1 MTTVNYVWRSLTLDD
16 TAAWSA
22 LTAAISA
29 ADGTGEQF
37 SADDLAE
44 ELDDPSIDPARDTV
58 AVWTDDGSL
67 VAYGQVIKPA
77 ERADGAIRAAFDGGV
92 HPEHRGRGIGAE
104 LLGRL
109 ERRSTEWS
117 GELFPE
123 RPVHPMTAS
132 EAPGST
138 ALFEAHGYRPVR
150 FFHTM
155 KHDLAD
161 DPEPPDD
168 RLRAFDPTL
177 DEQVREAHID
187 AFARHWNFAPPDVEQ
202 WRHWYTGS
210 RTFRPDCSAIG
221 ATPDGLVDAYLLAY
235 EYEPGELWFGQ
246 IGVRQRARAR
256 GLGRGVLRY
265 GLAAAAREGY
275 TVVKLDVD
283 SDNADGAGALYES
296 VGFVEERTKVV
307 YQR

>member
-1 MTTVNYVWRSLTLDD
+1 MTTVNYVWRSLTHDD

-22 LTAAISA
+22 LTAAICA
-29 ADGTGEQF
+29 ADATDEQF

-58 AVWTDDGSL
+58 AVCTDDGSL

-77 ERADGAIRAAFDGGV
+77 ERADGEIRAAFDGGV
-92 HPEHRGRGIGAE
+92 HPDHRGRGIGGQ
-104 LLGRL
+104 LLDRL
-109 ERRSTEWS
+109 ERRSIEWS
-117 GELFPE
+117 GELFPQ
-123 RPVHPMTAS
+123 RPVHPMTGS
-132 EAPGST
+132 DAPGSA
-138 ALFEAHGYRPVR
+138 ALFGAHGFRPVR

-155 KHDLAD
+155 RHDLAGQVG
-161 DPEPPDD
+161 PPDD
-168 RLRAFDPTL
+168 RLQAFDPAL

-187 AFARHWNFAPPDVEQ
+187 AFARHWNFAPPGVEQ
-202 WRHWYTGS
+202 WRHWNTGS
-210 RTFRPDCSAIG
+210 RTFRPDCSTIG
-221 ATPDGLVDAYLLAY
+221 VGADGLVDAYLLAY
-235 EYEPGELWFGQ
+235 EYDPGELWFGQ
-246 IGVRQRARAR
+246 IGVRPRARAR

-296 VGFVEERTKVV
+296 AGFVEERTKVV